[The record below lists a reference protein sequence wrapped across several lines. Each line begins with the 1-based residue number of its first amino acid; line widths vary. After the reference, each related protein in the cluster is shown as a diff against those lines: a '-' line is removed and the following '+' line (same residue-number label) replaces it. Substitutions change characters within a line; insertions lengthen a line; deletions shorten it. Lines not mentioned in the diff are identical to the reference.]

1 MTYRYFGNKVTKS
14 LPDMVSDVVDKF
26 KSFCFDLKYS
36 ILSGPGKQDYSDE
49 SVEKTAKILE
59 DEFSFYILENDME
72 YFGICNAI
80 FTIEERVL
88 KCKILWSRVDLNEDI
103 EKVHLVLYGLF
114 PSRGKKVPKSFC
126 IMRVANDVVGGSR
139 SSPVQLFLPEEYK
152 KFSEYDPYY
161 YLMLKFFVELFDH
174 HHKIEKHEIEYLKLY
189 EEISEDVE
197 LLFGVKLFP
206 NSKSTDN
213 LEKSCFIS
221 NCVRKFASYSKN
233 PNANAI
239 MFSKVK
245 HPSRIEHL
253 ILLKDKLL
261 VRKRTNSLS
270 KLEEEFFERFEVLSK
285 SNFNKI
291 LSTISLSAYWD
302 IIDDWDQSVFYRY
315 RVK

>member
-1 MTYRYFGNKVTKS
+1 MAYRYFGNKVTKS
-14 LPDMVSDVVDKF
+14 LPDMVSDVVDRF
-26 KSFCFDLKYS
+26 KSFCFGLKYNV
-36 ILSGPGKQDYSDE
+36 LSGPGKQDYSDE

-88 KCKILWSRVDLNEDI
+88 KCKILWSRVDLNDDI
-103 EKVHLVLYGLF
+103 EKVHLVLYGLL
-114 PSRGKKVPKSFC
+114 PSKDKKVPKSFC
-126 IMRVANDVVGGSR
+126 VMRVADVAGSG
-139 SSPVQLFLPEEYK
+139 SELLPVQLFLPEEYK

-161 YLMLKFFVELFDH
+161 YLMLKFFNELLVHNIEVE
-174 HHKIEKHEIEYLKLY
+174 KKYIEYLKLY
-189 EEISEDVE
+189 EEISGDVE

-206 NSKSTDN
+206 NSKSSDN
-213 LEKSCFIS
+213 LSKSCFIS
-221 NCVRKFASYSKN
+221 DCIRKFTVYSKN
-233 PNANAI
+233 SNADAI